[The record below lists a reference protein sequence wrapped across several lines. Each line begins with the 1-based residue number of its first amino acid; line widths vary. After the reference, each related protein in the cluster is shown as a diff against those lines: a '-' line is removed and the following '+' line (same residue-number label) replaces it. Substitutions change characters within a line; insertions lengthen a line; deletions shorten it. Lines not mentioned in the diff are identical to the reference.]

1 MLDERIK
8 TCIQIDQNIKLGIP
22 EVLADLPDDDSEEF
36 DLIIP
41 VIEEPNIST
50 IPEDDAELLGEIV
63 EDFFKREETHT
74 AYHDSIKTYLREI
87 GSVKLLTID
96 EERSLARRYTDNQ
109 DVNAKRDLIRSNLR
123 LVVSIA
129 KRYNGRGLSFL
140 DLIQEGNIGLMRAV
154 EKFDYTKGFKFSTYA
169 TWWIRQ
175 AITRSLADQSRTIRI
190 PVHMVETINKL
201 RKISRMFMQEFE
213 RKPTEEELANAI
225 EIPVAKVH
233 EIVTASLLPLSL
245 ENPLGDDENSSLGDI
260 VETTAF
266 KNPEDSVINDLLRED
281 LEKVLQ
287 TLAEREAMVLR
298 LRFGLDDGRPRTLEE
313 VGRVYNVTRERIR
326 QIEAKAIIKLRNPQ
340 RSGILESYLYQ

>member
-1 MLDERIK
+1 VAYEIDDGVNINTPK
-8 TCIQIDQNIKLGIP
+8 TADSTMDSSKVVSEMSGSGQIDAMDKMMESKEIVDDVKTELLQEVVG
-22 EVLADLPDDDSEEF
+22 EVLKQKDKS
-36 DLIIP
+36 
-41 VIEEPNIST
+41 S
-50 IPEDDAELLGEIV
+50 
-63 EDFFKREETHT
+63 
-74 AYHDSIKTYLREI
+74 DSIKTYLQEI
-87 GSVKLLTID
+87 GTVKLLKAK
-96 EERSLARRYTDNQ
+96 EEREL
-109 DVNAKRDLIRSNLR
+109 AKRYKEDKDVDAKKEIIRCNLR

-175 AITRSLADQSRTIRI
+175 AITRAIADQSRTIRI

-201 RKISRMFMQEFE
+201 RKLSRMFMQKHE
-213 RKPTEEELANAI
+213 RKPTEEELAEAI
-225 EIPVAKVH
+225 ELPVHKVH
-233 EIVTASLLPLSL
+233 EIIATSMLPLSL
-245 ENPLGDDENSSLGDI
+245 ENPVGDDDNSSLGDF

-266 KNPEDSVINDLLRED
+266 RNPEVTVLNDLLRED

-287 TLAEREAMVLR
+287 TLTEREAMVLR

-326 QIEAKAIIKLRNPQ
+326 QIEAKAISKLKHPT
-340 RSGILESYLYQ
+340 RSSRLESYLYH